1 MSRFY
6 EAMKRAL
13 EEQAEPRKGHEDT
26 SSLPAESAPQAVQPL
41 AVPFDPDA
49 TTPVRRDP
57 FPLDEFET
65 SLHVSPTP
73 AAPLVGTPPVPPAL
87 RLAERP
93 TLRELRPLEP
103 SYERIIQRLL
113 AFRGG
118 RRHCCLLVASAV
130 PGEGAS
136 TVAGNLAVAIGGSRC
151 GRVILVDANLRS
163 PSRHKVFQ
171 TGTADGLADVLGG
184 RAELKAAV
192 LEAPR
197 FGIAVL
203 PSGRPSDIAPDM
215 LTVSALQ
222 RVVTALQS
230 QFDWVILDGPP
241 VTTYP
246 DASSLAV
253 VADGT
258 ILVLRAERTR
268 SEVAE
273 KAMKVLHDAG
283 ATLLGGV
290 LNGRRYHIPEFIYRR
305 L

>member
-1 MSRFY
+1 
-6 EAMKRAL
+6 MKRAL
-13 EEQAEPRKGHEDT
+13 EQQAEPHKGREADP
-26 SSLPAESAPQAVQPL
+26 SQLAEAAKVASPPV

-57 FPLDEFET
+57 FPLDDLET
-65 SLHVSPTP
+65 PLHAFPTP
-73 AAPLVGTPPVPPAL
+73 TASLEWNSTAHPTLQ
-87 RLAERP
+87 LAEPP
-93 TLRELRPLEP
+93 TVRELRPQHP
-103 SYERIIQRLL
+103 AYERIIQRLV

-118 RRHCCLLVASAV
+118 RRHCSLLVASTV

-136 TVAGNLAVAIGGSRC
+136 TVAGNLAVAIGGSHC
-151 GRVILVDANLRS
+151 GRVVLVDANLRS
-163 PSRHKVFQ
+163 PSQHAAFQ
-171 TGTADGLADVLGG
+171 TKTSEGLADVLSG
-184 RAELKAAV
+184 RVELAAAV
-192 LEAPR
+192 RVASR

-203 PSGRPSDIAPDM
+203 PSGRPSDSPPHL
-215 LTVSALQ
+215 LTVPALQ
-222 RVVTALQS
+222 RIVTALQS
-230 QFDWVILDGPP
+230 QFDWVMLDGPP

-268 SEVAE
+268 SEVAVQ
-273 KAMKVLHDAG
+273 AMKVLNNAG

>member
-1 MSRFY
+1 
-6 EAMKRAL
+6 MKRAI
-13 EEQAEPRKGHEDT
+13 EQQAEPRKGHQDA
-26 SSLPAESAPQAVQPL
+26 SSLPVEPVPQAVPPL

-57 FPLDEFET
+57 LDELEDY
-65 SLHVSPTP
+65 LHALP
-73 AAPLVGTPPVPPAL
+73 APGTPRVETLPAPAPL
-87 RLAERP
+87 RLAQRP
-93 TLRELRPLEP
+93 APQELHPLHP
-103 SYERIIQRLL
+103 AYERIIQRLL

-118 RRHCCLLVASAV
+118 RRHCSLLVASPV

-136 TVAGNLAVAIGGSRC
+136 TVARNLAVGLGESHR
-151 GRVILVDANLRS
+151 GRVVLIDANLRS
-163 PSRHKVFQ
+163 PSQHQFFQ
-171 TGTADGLADVLGG
+171 TGTADGLADVLSG
-184 RAELKAAV
+184 RVEPSAAV
-192 LEAPR
+192 REAPR

-203 PSGRPSDIAPDM
+203 PSGRPSDHPPHL
-215 LTVSALQ
+215 LTVAAMQ
-222 RVVTALQS
+222 RIVTALQS
-230 QFDWVILDGPP
+230 QFDWVMMDGPP

-258 ILVLRAERTR
+258 ILVVRAERTR

-273 KAMKVLHDAG
+273 KAMKVLNEAG

>member
-13 EEQAEPRKGHEDT
+13 EQQAEPRKGGADDYSQPT
-26 SSLPAESAPQAVQPL
+26 ESAPQKVPSL

-57 FPLDEFET
+57 LDELENY
-65 SLHVSPTP
+65 LHAMPVSGTLPVE
-73 AAPLVGTPPVPPAL
+73 APPSPVPL
-87 RLAERP
+87 RLAEPPSYAESRP
-93 TLRELRPLEP
+93 SHP
-103 SYERIIQRLL
+103 SYERIIQRLF

-118 RRHCCLLVASAV
+118 RRHCSLLVVSAV

-136 TVAGNLAVAIGGSRC
+136 TVARNLAVGIGESHR
-151 GRVILVDANLRS
+151 GRVVLIDSNLRS
-163 PSRHKVFQ
+163 PSQHTVFQ
-171 TGTADGLADVLGG
+171 TGAPGGLVDVLSG
-184 RAELKAAV
+184 RAELAAV
-192 LEAPR
+192 VREAPR

-203 PSGRPSDIAPDM
+203 PSGSPSDHPPHL

-222 RVVTALQS
+222 RIVTALQS

-241 VTTYP
+241 VTTFP
-246 DASSLAV
+246 DAASLAV
-253 VADGT
+253 VADGA

-273 KAMKVLHDAG
+273 RAMNLLHNAG

-290 LNGRRYHIPEFIYRR
+290 LNRRIHHIPEFIYRR